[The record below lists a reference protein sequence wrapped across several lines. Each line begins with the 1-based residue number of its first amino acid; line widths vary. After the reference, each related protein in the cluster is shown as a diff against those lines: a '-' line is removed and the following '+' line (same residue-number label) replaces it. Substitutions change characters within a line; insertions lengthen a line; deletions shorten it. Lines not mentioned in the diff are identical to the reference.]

1 MNNRLKKK
9 NSIILSALKLF
20 SQNGFY
26 NTSIANISKSIGI
39 SVGGIYGY
47 FPSKKELAKSS
58 IVFVT
63 KKLAYKLNE
72 INKKNITQREKISQ
86 FAGFYFDFIEKH
98 PEMID
103 YFFRV
108 YLANRELFCDED
120 DCGFSLAKDFVDEI
134 ENLINKG
141 IENGE
146 FKKQNFYV
154 AFSCITGILGSMT
167 FLNGEKV
174 LSSQPNIYC
183 EDISNAIYNALSV

>member
-72 INKKNITQREKISQ
+72 INKKNITQREKIGQ